1 MEKENNLQNNTKK
14 SKAVD
19 FSQVKKTSHN
29 SLEDVDISSP
39 QEIQEQGQ
47 LQSNV
52 NTQPFVQPVQ
62 QMVQAPT
69 QSYPAQQIQQSF
81 AQMQQPMNNS
91 FNPMG
96 YNMGQGQGQPNNINV
111 QPTQPIQNTN
121 GVFTIHKTE
130 REAIEKKKAKQK
142 KHRTIAFGIIGF
154 MCLSSAVVLLLIHM
168 QIIKLPQKIDKIY
181 ANYSYN
187 CMANISKFDY
197 DKKSDLVFVDEGTSD
212 MIVSSENKNSIV
224 ITSDGN
230 LSEIEKSYDGISN
243 RNETN
248 EENNGVSNHEISFSG
263 TKDGQECIV
272 YLKEVSQNGKKIV
285 VVLNI
290 VDNTNEQEVN
300 TLKQI
305 FKTAV
310 SI

>member
-39 QEIQEQGQ
+39 QGIQEQGQ
-47 LQSNV
+47 LQGNI
-52 NTQPFVQPVQ
+52 NTQSFVQPVQ
-62 QMVQAPT
+62 QMEQVPT
-69 QSYPAQQIQQSF
+69 QSYQAQQIQQSF
-81 AQMQQPMNNS
+81 VQMQQPMNNS
-91 FNPMG
+91 FNPMN
-96 YNMGQGQGQPNNINV
+96 YNMGQGQPNNMNV
-111 QPTQPIQNTN
+111 QSTQPIQNTN

-212 MIVSSENKNSIV
+212 MIVSSESKNSIV